1 MPATIYQQKVI
12 DKTSG
17 PTIVLA
23 GAGSGKTH
31 TMCER
36 IVSAIE
42 KGRAGD
48 KSCPASIDEVVAI
61 TFTNKAAGELK
72 SRIRSLLNARGLKS
86 DARAVDDACISTIHG
101 LASRILRENALTFGI
116 DPVFKLLS
124 DLKEKIEVENISE
137 DIRDMLASGSYLIDG
152 TEPDLMLV
160 ALASYLGEEETS
172 EFDNFFKSIKV
183 RLDSQVDGCDKLTY
197 VENKLNPIEIIST
210 LANLFPR
217 AIDILESADSLNR
230 YESKYL
236 EQFRDSQRR
245 ANDFLETLQN
255 NADVPIDIDVV
266 SGQAAELLFSFPATT
281 ESNPSQKSLGDS
293 GYEFFKQ
300 YRATLARCVYS
311 MLIFAKFGTNF
322 SVLPYA
328 KLYDFYQKQHF
339 KNFQFTNNTLL
350 KSCLDALLQHPN
362 IAKSYQDKFKMI
374 IVDEFQDTDKVQIEL
389 IKQIAKPEFD
399 DVCTVGDIQQSIYS
413 FRGADVSA
421 FREYRDDVL
430 AKNPN
435 AQVFEL
441 PNNFRSHKEIIAFV
455 EHIFSTEYMFGN
467 EFLRLTSNSS
477 INDINDPIFDSE
489 ETGNF
494 KRVSVEIMHG
504 NSYARDASKKF
515 TTSELTDRTAK
526 KIALHFRKLIDQG
539 EKPGDMALL
548 LGSMNNLK
556 AYRNALMQVGINS
569 IVTGGSD
576 FHRCAEPKLVLNI
589 LQVMENMKDEV
600 ALCNLLKGRLF
611 SISDASLIYLT
622 HTFDEERRCYIKKPL
637 SVGFYAFDEN
647 WKSYPITDAEFDKL
661 VFARKAIKALLAEA
675 SVLDPIS
682 SIRQLLLT
690 CGVVNTMEENP
701 SIGISE
707 AGNFEKSFLI
717 IKQIMEDE
725 KRGIA
730 GIASDFELFL
740 EGGKEKPSVYS
751 TVGGNY
757 LQIMTIHA
765 SKGLQFDHVAVVDF
779 DDGKPSRNETKNNFY
794 AECIDDKIYYCACD
808 NPKSFNSRMSFN
820 KYLSADELSNY
831 DFGSSI
837 DDDLTEVYLTIRKKH
852 KDNALEEAKRKLY
865 VALTRAV
872 KSVVLYVKLG
882 SQYKKDEGYTKKGI
896 INDLY
901 NSLKWL
907 PEGFRSKQNLDYC
920 GDRLGELTYESLPFS
935 DEAKQTDEVELEFE
949 KIRIDNTSKSSSFK
963 VYPEYKPVATEYF
976 APPSKVRDIHSYS
989 SLLKAINNPDLKA
1002 SNENPGYDPVLF
1014 GSIVSDTDESATA
1027 FGTEFHIA
1035 MQRSLLGIDDN
1046 NDCVAMSKRCK
1057 CAIDVWNACPEKV
1070 KLHSCSNVFAEHEFS
1085 AMITIDGNSENLIGE
1100 VDALGFN
1107 DKSYAYVVDYKTG
1120 AFAHDH
1126 TLQAAVYAYALLMS
1140 GFESVEL
1147 DFVHVEILNKKTGS
1161 PFVVNFKY
1169 GLSDIAELENSI
1181 SKAFR
1186 ETYK

>member
-48 KSCPASIDEVVAI
+48 ASCPSSINEVVAI

-72 SRIRSLLNARGLKS
+72 SRIRTLLNARDLIS

-124 DLKEKIEVENISE
+124 DFKEKIEVESISE
-137 DIRDMLASGSYLIDG
+137 DIKDMLASGSYLIDG

-160 ALASYLGEEETS
+160 ALASFLAEEEAS
-172 EFDNFFKSIKV
+172 EFDNYFKLTKV
-183 RLDSQVDGCDKLTY
+183 RLDSQVNGCDKLTY

-236 EQFRDSQRR
+236 VQFKDSLKR
-245 ANDFLETLQN
+245 ANDFLESLHD
-255 NADVPIDIDVV
+255 NAGFPIDIEVI

-293 GYEFFKQ
+293 GYEFFQQ

-311 MLIFAKFGTNF
+311 MLIFTKFGANF

-350 KSCLDALLQHPN
+350 KSCLDALLQHPE

-389 IKQIAKPEFD
+389 IKQIAKPNFD

-413 FRGADVSA
+413 FRGADVGA

-430 AKNPN
+430 AKNSN
-435 AQVFEL
+435 AEVFEL

-455 EHIFSTEYMFGN
+455 EHIFSTENMFGD
-467 EFLRLTSNSS
+467 EFMKLTSNSP
-477 INDINDPIFDSE
+477 INDINDPIFDSGE
-489 ETGNF
+489 AGNF
-494 KRVSVEIMHG
+494 PRVSVEVMHG
-504 NSYARDASKKF
+504 NSYARDVSKKF
-515 TTSELTDRTAK
+515 TSSELTERTAK
-526 KIALHFRKLIDQG
+526 KIALHFKKLIDQG
-539 EKPGDMALL
+539 ERPGDMALL
-548 LGSMNNLK
+548 LGSMNNLEY
-556 AYRNALMQVGINS
+556 YRNALMQVGINS
-569 IVTGGSD
+569 IVTGGSE
-576 FHRCAEPKLVLNI
+576 FSKCAEPKLVLNI

-600 ALCNLLKGRLF
+600 ALCNLLKSNLF

-622 HTFDEERRCYIKKPL
+622 HAFDEDKKCYIKKPL
-637 SVGFYAFDEN
+637 SVGFYTFDEN
-647 WKSYPITDAEFDKL
+647 WKSYPITDAEFAKL
-661 VFARKAIKALLAEA
+661 VFARQTIKTLVREA
-675 SVLDPIS
+675 SVVDPIS
-682 SIRQLLLT
+682 SIRHLLLRT
-690 CGVVNTMEENP
+690 GVVDSMEANP

-765 SKGLQFDHVAVVDF
+765 SKGLQFDHVAVADF
-779 DDGKPSRNETKNNFY
+779 DDGKPSRKETSNNYY
-794 AECIDDKIYYCACD
+794 AECIDDKIYFCACD
-808 NPKSFNSRMSFN
+808 KPQTFDSSLSFN
-820 KYLSADELSNY
+820 KYLSADELLNY

-837 DDDLTEVYLTIRKKH
+837 DDDSTETYLTIRKKH
-852 KDNALEEAKRKLY
+852 QDNALEEAKRKLY

-872 KSVVLYVKLG
+872 KSVALYVNLS
-882 SQYKKDEGYTKKGI
+882 SQYKESEGYSKKGI

-907 PEGFRSKQNLDYC
+907 PEGFRSKQNLDYG
-920 GDRLGELTYESLPFS
+920 GDMLGDLVYESLPFS
-935 DEAKQTDEVELEFE
+935 DEAKQTDEVEIEYA
-949 KIRIDNTSKSSSFK
+949 KICQDNKNKSSTFK
-963 VYPEYKPVATEYF
+963 VYPDYQPNVPEYF
-976 APPSKVRDIHSYS
+976 EPPIKESNIHSYS
-989 SLLKAINNPDLKA
+989 SLLDAIYDSDKK
-1002 SNENPGYDPVLF
+1002 STKENPGFDTVLF
-1014 GSIVSDTDESATA
+1014 ETTISEINEPATS
-1027 FGTEFHIA
+1027 FGAEFHIA
-1035 MQRSLLGIDDN
+1035 MQRSLLGITSN
-1046 NDCVAMSKRCK
+1046 NDCIAMSKRCK
-1057 CAIDVWNACPEKV
+1057 EAIDTWNQSVAHD
-1070 KLHSCSNVFAEHEFS
+1070 KLHSYSNVFAEHEFS
-1085 AMITIDGNSENLIGE
+1085 AMITVDGNAEHLIGE

-1107 DKSYAYVVDYKTG
+1107 DKGRAYVVDYKTG
-1120 AFAHDH
+1120 MFAHDH
-1126 TLQAAVYAYALLMS
+1126 TLQATVYAYALLMS

-1147 DFVHVEILNKKTGS
+1147 DFVHVEIVSKKDKS

-1169 GLSDIAELENSI
+1169 DQSNMPELKKII
-1181 SKAFR
+1181 SEAIKQAH
-1186 ETYK
+1186 T